1 MDGMDSMDV
10 RTTNN
15 RVDGLA
21 SSTKPVSSRKTALT
35 VLVVQSILSILSMLS
50 MLSIVSI
57 RFFECIANT

>member
-1 MDGMDSMDV
+1 MDNMDV

-21 SSTKPVSSRKTALT
+21 LSTKPVSSRKTALT
-35 VLVVQSILSILSMLS
+35 VLVVQSILS